1 VTDPENSFT
10 LDSYTLVDAA
20 ATWRRGRLRLTL
32 SGHNLF
38 NNEYYTEGDSEL
50 ASPGAPRQILLTTS
64 VSFR

>member
-1 VTDPENSFT
+1 M
-10 LDSYTLVDAA
+10 VDAA
-20 ATWRRGRLRLTL
+20 ATWRRERLRLTL

-38 NNEYYTEGDSEL
+38 NNEYCSEGDCEL